1 MWWVNL
7 KTIITIQ
14 IIFLKTNILNMTI
27 LLLIIKINL
36 LMQWMYNFKDNQIL
50 LNKNQKKI
58 LPTTLLKIFNQLIW
72 HNLHNKVCIE
82 KILQLLKIQNKLLRH
97 KPQLLIS
104 NLEPLTILQII
115 IKLNFNNNN
124 NKVHLV
130 RQRNKQKI
138 LQREANFFLKIL
150 S

>member
-1 MWWVNL
+1 VWWVNL